1 VYVAQS
7 LVYTRFNGVDV
18 AQSFVYTFLMG
29 WMLLNLYFSH
39 VFNGVDVAQSLVY
52 TRF

>member
-1 VYVAQS
+1 VDVAQS

-18 AQSFVYTFLMG
+18 AQSLVYTFLMG
-29 WMLLNLYFSH
+29 WMLLNLYFTH